1 MTAPDDGPSRRKG
14 RRLNEQERTLWKAVA
29 TSITPL
35 RRRTVKA
42 SEPDE
47 PQIVRAPK
55 AAEPAPPARTRS
67 SLMKTAAPVLKPPAP
82 PSLEPLERRDRKRI
96 ARGRIAI
103 DARIDLHGRTQAE
116 AYDALLAFIR
126 RSQTRGARTVLV
138 ITGKGSTEGGAGRGV
153 LKRQVPMWL
162 ASPELRTCILGVET
176 ASLAHGGEGAL
187 YVRLRRDRSAPIA

>member
-126 RSQTRGARTVLV
+126 GAHGSRDHGQGQHRRRRRARCAQAAGADVARLAGAADLHPRRRDGVARARRRGRALRSPAPRSQRAYCV
-138 ITGKGSTEGGAGRGV
+138 I
-153 LKRQVPMWL
+153 
-162 ASPELRTCILGVET
+162 ASN
-176 ASLAHGGEGAL
+176 
-187 YVRLRRDRSAPIA
+187 

>member
-14 RRLNEQERTLWKAVA
+14 RRLNEQERTLWKTVA

-42 SEPDE
+42 DDLDE

-55 AAEPAPPARTRS
+55 AAEPVPAQTRS
-67 SLMKTAAPVLKPPAP
+67 SLMKTAAPLLKPPSAP
-82 PSLEPLERRDRKRI
+82 ALEHLDRRDRKRI
-96 ARGRIAI
+96 ARGRTTI

-162 ASPELRTCILGVET
+162 ASPELRTCILGFET
-176 ASLAHGGEGAL
+176 ASIAHGGEGAL
-187 YVRLRRDRSAPIA
+187 YVRLRRDRSAP